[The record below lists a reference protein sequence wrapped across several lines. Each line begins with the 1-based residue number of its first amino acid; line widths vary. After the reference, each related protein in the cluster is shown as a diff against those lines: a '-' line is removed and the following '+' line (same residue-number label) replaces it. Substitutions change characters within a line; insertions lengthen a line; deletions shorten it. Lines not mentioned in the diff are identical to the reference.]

1 VVRLELFA
9 KSNHEYTRNL
19 TNKSVTTFLIVLVI
33 VILGAGIL
41 AIVTAR
47 RPPAPDRQAAWS
59 HVTKSVAGAWERSKL
74 CGNYQGRPVEIF
86 VSDHSHELPLYFYH
100 LRLRVPL
107 KGFDWKIYFAKTNLV
122 DPSKCWFIKTNN
134 EPLKERL
141 TDAGAIV
148 LVSER
153 PEHPEV
159 SYRAD
164 RGTLE
169 LQFYVDDDE
178 YVPAAEDL
186 QSQLNLMTRL
196 ADLNEKLNVW

>member
-1 VVRLELFA
+1 
-9 KSNHEYTRNL
+9 
-19 TNKSVTTFLIVLVI
+19 
-33 VILGAGIL
+33 
-41 AIVTAR
+41 
-47 RPPAPDRQAAWS
+47 
-59 HVTKSVAGAWERSKL
+59 
-74 CGNYQGRPVEIF
+74 
-86 VSDHSHELPLYFYH
+86 LPLYFYH

-134 EPLKERL
+134 ELLKERL
-141 TDAGAIV
+141 TDAGTIA

-164 RGTLE
+164 RGTLD